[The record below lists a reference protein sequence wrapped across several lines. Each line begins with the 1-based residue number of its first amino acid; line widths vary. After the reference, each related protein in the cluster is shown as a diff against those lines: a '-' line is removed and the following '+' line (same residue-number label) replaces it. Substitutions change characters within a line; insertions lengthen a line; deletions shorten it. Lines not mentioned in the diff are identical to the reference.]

1 MECLGSI
8 LVIVRLAPNGCLLNQ
23 LKNRENPYEDDT
35 ERQVGFT
42 RVDKVRIARDVA
54 CGMSH
59 LASKKVVKKLNKEYF
74 HFQSTGLPTDH

>member
-1 MECLGSI
+1 MEYLGSI
-8 LVIVRLAPNGCLLNQ
+8 LVIVRLAPNGCLLNQLQ

-59 LASKKVVKKLNKEYF
+59 LASKKVVKK
-74 HFQSTGLPTDH
+74 